1 MSLPTKTI
9 ISFATR
15 WGPQFGG
22 INSFNQDLL
31 KSFAAAF
38 SQDINTVCV
47 VLQANEAEL
56 QDANNSQVTLV
67 SLNLTNEKNFSPE
80 FAVNAWNELPEHLKN
95 ESNQI
100 VWLGHDRITGDVA
113 VNAALRYRGRSA
125 LINHMS
131 YDHYESFCENSALA
145 NEKNKAQ
152 RKLFEQADIVM
163 AVGPLLRDA
172 LAEMLDREDIPMLIP
187 GLADITVKNIFKTFR
202 GFISGRLSDDAK
214 KIKQG
219 HLGVAAFARAICKA
233 DSNSGLPDV
242 LRGTKEP
249 ELTLRGVD
257 YEQSNSQDHTN
268 AELELKQFAE
278 THARRAIRMHALPFT
293 TERSDLFDDLRSA
306 SVAMMPS
313 WHEGFGLVG
322 WEAIAAGVPLIVSQ
336 KSGLYRFLSELEA
349 GLYTSFVYPIDI
361 AGSNIEPFFQEKDQE
376 ALADKIIE
384 IAKSHSIAQQKAI
397 KLREE
402 LLKNYTWKD
411 CAQELAKI
419 LNWEHTASDCVEKTQ
434 PIDILIQTETPNN
447 ILSLPIPTWK
457 IEAGL
462 SSSRLL
468 RAEEAVIPFDKNR
481 DPFLED
487 LIQWALSTDYPIAIK
502 LLTGVGGTGKTRLAL
517 ELCNRLQTQ
526 GWQVGFLANDDRI
539 ANIVSSLIGSKQQIC
554 LVIDYAETRQSQLLE
569 LIKAFKSK
577 NLSVP
582 IRILLLARDSGEW
595 WSLLPGKD
603 PTCETLLDSLAT
615 TGPYRLLPLHDSVE
629 SRKIAYQTAMEAF
642 ADKLKRPQ
650 QPSIPNLHDEHFG
663 HPLYVQMAALLA
675 LHGEVPGSAESVAR
689 SLINHE
695 HRYWTQAL
703 STISNLFIPQDDS
716 PALFMALAT
725 LVNGFAT
732 VRDCEVLWTQDLG
745 DKNILKPLFTL
756 LAPLYP
762 NRQGIQGLQPD
773 LLGEALIAQCLL
785 GKKGDKL
792 LHAILGSSN
801 PKWRRSSLTV
811 LARILRNRGELAN
824 IITPVLTQHF
834 VNCADDL
841 VAVMIETPSPLAQVV
856 EQAFISLNTPQKNQ
870 VCGILDKHI
879 QDEVLPLIDLN
890 VLIRQAQVDKAK
902 SKLKKITNETQD
914 TLAGALINLS
924 ISFVQQGNIDEAA
937 KTAKL
942 ALDIFEKLAKATPER
957 FEPAFATALSNYAN
971 ILSEFD
977 RAEDAEIAAKQAS
990 DILAKFA
997 KAKPE
1002 RFEPDWAT
1010 SLGNYASRLSELG
1023 RAEDAEIVA
1032 KQALNI
1038 YEKLA
1043 KANPER
1049 FEPNWSRFL
1058 SNYANRLGDL
1068 GRAEDAEIAAKQALV
1083 IHEKLAKA
1091 NPERFESNWAM
1102 SLNIHA
1108 NHLSHVGYTEAAE
1121 KTAKQALAIRER
1133 LAKAK
1138 PERFEPDWADSLNNY
1153 AYLLSELGHGEAA
1166 EKTAKQALAIREKL
1180 AKAKPKQFEFNLLCS
1195 KMLVMRCSI
1204 LTGKQPFEIEHITTI
1219 HTSSRKKLELSFQ
1232 EYFLRSFT
1240 TYETGLV
1247 RNAITEAEA
1256 NWSKM
1261 DATQKRAC
1269 ETQRLLLAGLAD
1281 SKHIVSNLTY
1291 NWQQDLER
1299 FRAQRNGRLP
1309 CWMLEMARLAGF
1321 TL

>member
-113 VNAALRYRGRSA
+113 VNSALRYRGRSA

-278 THARRAIRMHALPFT
+278 THAGRAIRMHALPFT
-293 TERSDLFDDLRSA
+293 TERFDLFDDLRSA

-361 AGSNIEPFFQEKDQE
+361 AGSNAEPFFQEKDQE

-397 KLREE
+397 RLREE

-411 CAQELAKI
+411 CVLELAKI
-419 LNWEHTASDCVEKTQ
+419 LNWGHTASHCVEKAL
-434 PIDILIQTETPNN
+434 PIDILIQPETPNN
-447 ILSLPIPTWK
+447 ILGLPIPTWK

-481 DPFLED
+481 EPFLEE
-487 LIQWALSTDYPIAIK
+487 LIQWAFSTDYPIAIK
-502 LLTGVGGTGKTRLAL
+502 LLTGVGGTGKTRLSL

-539 ANIVSSLIGSKQQIC
+539 ANIVSGLIGSKQQIC

-577 NLSVP
+577 NLSVQ

-615 TGPYRLLPLHDSVE
+615 TGPYRLLPLHESVE

-650 QPSIPNLHDEHFG
+650 HPSIPNLHDEHFG

-695 HRYWTQAL
+695 RRYWTQAL
-703 STISNLFIPQDDS
+703 STISNLFMQQDDS

-732 VRDCEVLWTQDLG
+732 ARDCEMLWAKYLG
-745 DKNILKPLFTL
+745 DISILKPLFTL

-773 LLGEALIAQCLL
+773 LLGEALITQCLL
-785 GKKGDKL
+785 GIKGEKL
-792 LHAILGSSN
+792 LHAILGSNN

-811 LARILRNRGELAN
+811 LARILRNREEISS
-824 IITPVLTQHF
+824 IIKPVLTTHF

-841 VAVMIETPSPLAQVV
+841 VAVMVETPSPLAQVV
-856 EQAFISLNTPQKNQ
+856 EQAFISLNSPQKNQ
-870 VCGILDKHI
+870 ACGILDKHI
-879 QDEVLPLIDLN
+879 QYEVLPLIDLA
-890 VLIRQAQVDKAK
+890 VLVRQAQVNKEN
-902 SKLKKITNETQD
+902 SRLKKITNETQKS
-914 TLAGALINLS
+914 LAGALINLS
-924 ISFVQQGNIDEAA
+924 NSFVQQGNIDEGA
-937 KTAKL
+937 KTAKR
-942 ALDIFEKLAKATPER
+942 ALDIFEKLAKAKPER
-957 FEPAFATALSNYAN
+957 FEPAFATALSNYSN

-977 RAEDAEIAAKQAS
+977 RAEDAEIAAKQAL
-990 DILAKFA
+990 DIRQKLA

-1002 RFEPDWAT
+1002 IFEPALATSLSNYAVRLSELGYAEDAKIAAKQALDIREKLAKAKPDLFEPDWAT
-1010 SLGNYASRLSELG
+1010 SLGNYANHLGELG
-1023 RAEDAEIVA
+1023 YAEEAEKTAKQALAILEKLA
-1032 KQALNI
+1032 KAKPERFEHDWASFLGNYTNHLNNLGRIEESEITIKQALNI
-1038 YEKLA
+1038 FKKLA
-1043 KANPER
+1043 TAKPER
-1049 FEPNWSRFL
+1049 FEPDWANSL
-1058 SNYANRLGDL
+1058 NNYVCLLNGLGHFE
-1068 GRAEDAEIAAKQALV
+1068 AAEIAAKQALV
-1083 IHEKLAKA
+1083 I
-1091 NPERFESNWAM
+1091 
-1102 SLNIHA
+1102 
-1108 NHLSHVGYTEAAE
+1108 
-1121 KTAKQALAIRER
+1121 RER
-1133 LAKAK
+1133 
-1138 PERFEPDWADSLNNY
+1138 
-1153 AYLLSELGHGEAA
+1153 
-1166 EKTAKQALAIREKL
+1166 L
-1180 AKAKPKQFEFNLLCS
+1180 AKAKPKQFEFKWLRS
-1195 KMLVMRCSI
+1195 KMLVMRCNI
-1204 LTGKQPFEIEHITTI
+1204 LTGKQPLEIERITTL

-1232 EYFLRSFT
+1232 EHFLSSFT
-1240 TYETGLV
+1240 TYEPELI
-1247 RNAITEAEA
+1247 RDSITKAEA

-1261 DATQKRAC
+1261 DATQKRAS
-1269 ETQRLLLAGLAD
+1269 ETERLLLAGLAE
-1281 SKHIVSNLTY
+1281 SKQIVCNLTY
-1291 NWQQDLER
+1291 HWQQDLER